1 MLLITILK
9 VAEMDQRRNG
19 LNCRLDATCYSSRF
33 ALSKVRRGPARH
45 DNVDFQPINNQY
57 SHIKPLSVA
66 VADKGYDS
74 EENHVLV
81 REHLNAYSIIPPR
94 HQNVPIWK
102 THGRYRKQMKTGLSK
117 DTIQPAQQR

>member
-1 MLLITILK
+1 MVRVTAAHLYC
-9 VAEMDQRRNG
+9 Q
-19 LNCRLDATCYSSRF
+19 
-33 ALSKVRRGPARH
+33 VRRGPARH
-45 DNVDFQPINNQY
+45 DNVDFQPIITKT
-57 SHIKPLSVA
+57 SDIKPLSVA

-102 THGRYRKQMKTGLSK
+102 THGEYPENR
-117 DTIQPAQQR
+117 